1 MSDQTLIGALT
12 SRTNLAATIQLH
24 IAHRAGM
31 PVDPNQGLPTA
42 KAIAFNDILG
52 NQLAQMD
59 QATLDMLAAE
69 LGESLEISPQA
80 KPPTQRGLPHDVWP
94 PTEPHG

>member
-24 IAHRAGM
+24 IAARTGL
-31 PVDPNQGLPTA
+31 PVDPNQGVPTA
-42 KAIAFNDILG
+42 KAVAFNTILSA
-52 NQLAQMD
+52 QLAQMD
-59 QATLDMLAAE
+59 TSTLNMLAAE

-80 KPPTQRGLPHDVWP
+80 KPPAQRGLPHDVWP